1 MSEVNLK
8 CACGTVKG
16 KTSAVS
22 SKIGTR
28 ITCCCDDCQAFSQF
42 LGQEGNVLDQYGGTD
57 IFQIPVSFLTI
68 TEGKSEI
75 ACIRLSPKG
84 MHRWYAKCCNTPI
97 GNTFGAG
104 GPFIGVIHSF
114 MDKSEMSEVDLGK
127 SRGHILT
134 KFAKTSVPEN
144 LKGSSL
150 SINFRV
156 VAKILSWKLKGLN
169 KPSEFFNNNREPI
182 CEPQILDKKAQ
193 NA

>member
-134 KFAKTSVPEN
+134 KFAKTPVPEN

-169 KPSEFFNNNREPI
+169 KPSEFFNNNAEPI
-182 CEPQILDKKAQ
+182 CQPQILDKKAQ
-193 NA
+193 NS

>member
-75 ACIRLSPKG
+75 ACVRLSPKG

-134 KFAKTSVPEN
+134 KFAKTPVPEN

-169 KPSEFFNNNREPI
+169 KPSEFFNNNAEPI
-182 CEPQILDKKAQ
+182 CQPQILDKKAQ
-193 NA
+193 NS

>member
-28 ITCCCDDCQAFSQF
+28 ITCCCDDCQVFAQF

-75 ACIRLSPKG
+75 ACVRLSPKG

-104 GPFIGVIHSF
+104 GPFIGIIHSF

-134 KFAKTSVPEN
+134 KFAKTPVPEN

-150 SINFRV
+150 SINCRV

-169 KPSEFFNNNREPI
+169 KPSEFFNNNAEPI

-193 NA
+193 NS

>member
-75 ACIRLSPKG
+75 ACVRLSPKG

-104 GPFIGVIHSF
+104 GPFIGIIHSF

-127 SRGHILT
+127 SRGHVLT
-134 KFAKTSVPEN
+134 KFAKTPVPEN

-150 SINFRV
+150 RINCRV

-182 CEPQILDKKAQ
+182 CQPQILDKKIEIS
-193 NA
+193 

>member
-75 ACIRLSPKG
+75 ACVRLSPKG

-104 GPFIGVIHSF
+104 GPFIGIIHSF
-114 MDKSEMSEVDLGK
+114 MDKATTSEVDLGK
-127 SRGHILT
+127 NRGHILT
-134 KFAKTSVPEN
+134 KFAKTPVPEN

>member
-1 MSEVNLK
+1 
-8 CACGTVKG
+8 
-16 KTSAVS
+16 
-22 SKIGTR
+22 
-28 ITCCCDDCQAFSQF
+28 
-42 LGQEGNVLDQYGGTD
+42 VLDQYGGTD

-75 ACIRLSPKG
+75 ACVRLSPKG

-134 KFAKTSVPEN
+134 KFAKTPVPEN

-169 KPSEFFNNNREPI
+169 KPSEFFNNNAEPI
-182 CEPQILDKKAQ
+182 CQPQILDKKAQ
-193 NA
+193 NS

>member
-8 CACGTVKG
+8 CTCGTVKG

-28 ITCCCDDCQAFSQF
+28 ITCCCDDCQAFAQF
-42 LGQEGNVLDQYGGTD
+42 LGQEGKVLDQYGGTD
-57 IFQIPVSFLTI
+57 IFQIPVSFFTI
-68 TEGKSEI
+68 SEGRSEI
-75 ACIRLSPKG
+75 TCVRLSPKG

-114 MDKSEMSEVDLGK
+114 MDKATTSEADLGK
-127 SRGHILT
+127 SRGHVLT
-134 KFAKTSVPEN
+134 KFAKTPVPEN
-144 LKGSSL
+144 LKDSSL
-150 SINFRV
+150 SINFRM

-169 KPSEFFNNNREPI
+169 KPSEFFNNTGEPI
-182 CEPQILDKKAQ
+182 CKPQILDKKIETS
-193 NA
+193 

>member
-75 ACIRLSPKG
+75 ACVRLSPKG

-104 GPFIGVIHSF
+104 GPFIGIIHSF
-114 MDKSEMSEVDLGK
+114 MDKATTSEVDLGK
-127 SRGHILT
+127 NRGHILT
-134 KFAKTSVPEN
+134 KFAKTPVPEN

-150 SINFRV
+150 SINCRV

-169 KPSEFFNNNREPI
+169 KPSEFFNNNAEPI

-193 NA
+193 NS